1 MVGLPRTSRDD
12 LSINKATDEDVPI
25 IQSMVDAAYTKYIDR
40 IGKRPA
46 PMDENYHQAIH
57 THTVLVLR
65 ETAKDQVVG
74 AIVLDFDPSSDS
86 VKIVNLVVH
95 PAAQGHGYGR
105 VLMNCAEDLARSQ
118 DYRALTLYTN
128 VKMYENLGV
137 YPKMGFHELERKHEN
152 GFDRVYFR
160 KILY

>member
-1 MVGLPRTSRDD
+1 MVELPRTSRDD
-12 LSINKATDEDVPI
+12 LSITKATNEDVPI

-46 PMDENYHQAIH
+46 PMDEDYHQAIH
-57 THTVLVLR
+57 THTVLILR
-65 ETAKDQVVG
+65 ETAKNRLVG
-74 AIVLDFDPSSDS
+74 AIVLELDTSSDS
-86 VKIVNLVVH
+86 VKIDNLVVH

-105 VLMNCAEDLARSQ
+105 VLMNGAEDLARSQ
-118 DYRALTLYTN
+118 NYRALTLYTN

-137 YPKMGFHELERKHEN
+137 YSKMGFYETERKHED

-160 KILY
+160 KNLY

>member
-1 MVGLPRTSRDD
+1 MVELPRTSRDD
-12 LSINKATDEDVPI
+12 LSITKATDADVPI
-25 IQSMVDAAYTKYIDR
+25 IQSMVDAAYTNYIDR

-46 PMDENYHQAIH
+46 PMDKDYHQVIH

-65 ETAKDQVVG
+65 EIAKNQVVG
-74 AIVLDFDPSSDS
+74 AIVLELDPSSDS
-86 VKIVNLVVH
+86 VKIDNLVVH
-95 PAAQGHGYGR
+95 PAAQRHGYGR

-118 DYRALTLYTN
+118 DCRALSLYTN

-137 YPKMGFHELERKHEN
+137 YSKMGFYETERKHED

-160 KILY
+160 KNLY